1 MATKEEKELGKIILL
16 GARLS
21 FESLFEPNEQTDDDG
36 NKSLNWKSNFL
47 FEKANLDNLMAKY
60 QGQIMPVRTAVNKAF
75 AAVRTAKW
83 GPKEKWPKIKA
94 DRMCWRDGD
103 EESWDGYAGCYY
115 ISASSRP
122 KKGAD
127 IMSARPVVVTN
138 RKDKEGKWI
147 PAQAGGANAPYSGCY
162 VNATIDVWAQDDP
175 KYGKRLNAGL
185 RAVQFLKDGEAFG
198 MTRSNPN
205 EDFDDD
211 MVSDAGSLED
221 EDDIID
227 NDDGDDDDMI

>member
-1 MATKEEKELGKIILL
+1 MAKENKGLGKIILL

-47 FEKANLDNLMAKY
+47 FEKANLDNLKAKY
-60 QGQIMPVRTAVNKAF
+60 MGEIMPVRTAINKAF
-75 AAVRTAKW
+75 AAVKTAKW
-83 GPKEKWPKIKA
+83 GDKEKWPKIKA
-94 DRMCWRDGD
+94 DRLCWRDGD
-103 EESWDGYAGCYY
+103 EESWDGYAGCFY

-138 RKDKEGKWI
+138 RKDAKGNWI
-147 PAQAGGANAPYSGCY
+147 EAQPGGQGAPYSGCY

-198 MTRSNPN
+198 MTRTNPN
-205 EDFDDD
+205 EDFEDD
-211 MVSDAGSLED
+211 MVGSEGSLED

-227 NDDGDDDDMI
+227 GDDGTDDMV